1 MSPLSQV
8 TDSVFRYFSLHAID
22 GGHLGLNP
30 ELFRLESYSRIG
42 ITLSSTPDR
51 YYSTLHHNVLS
62 TLNIRGWAGRDGDD
76 LPSWNIL
83 VEAGGGADGE
93 LSGRDKVREV

>member
-1 MSPLSQV
+1 M
-8 TDSVFRYFSLHAID
+8 D
-22 GGHLGLNP
+22 
-30 ELFRLESYSRIG
+30 E
-42 ITLSSTPDR
+42 
-51 YYSTLHHNVLS
+51 
-62 TLNIRGWAGRDGDD
+62 DD